1 MKSSDKTHIT
11 ERSAVAILM
20 SWMREI
26 IEKHKLDIGLP
37 IVETAGSDNKFPDM
51 ETFTSRTSKDCLC
64 LFEAKRPNFDI
75 FENEEELKIPAWQK
89 ANKRKAKYF
98 VLLNFRKLVW
108 FDTAKVN
115 AMLPEEQQIIATY
128 TLSDLTNLDDLESTR
143 NATRIKKNLEEFL
156 LKLHAVHTG
165 KEAVPQIPV
174 DELLINKLQEKI
186 NLLTHYYSTIIEDK
200 CAEDANFFHRLAKW
214 FYDQSWNFA
223 GTFDD
228 FEKAAR
234 QASYLLVSKI
244 LFYDTL
250 QNKRPNDLDKL
261 EIPASLT
268 KGSILQNHLQTYF
281 NEALKIDYESVFSF
295 DFVDELAFPDS
306 REVVEE
312 IKKLISLLN
321 RYDLAELGFDIIGRI
336 FERLIPSEERHN
348 FGQYFTDSD
357 VVDLILKFC
366 LKHENDK
373 TLDPSC
379 GSGTFLVRAYQHK
392 RLMNKRQ
399 THEEILE
406 TIWGN
411 DIAKFPASLS
421 IINLAINDLSVDQ
434 NYPNILHEDF
444 FKFKVGTDGIDL
456 EAWRESVAKT
466 LSGKERS
473 LVYPKQFDAIVG
485 NPPYTRQ
492 EEISELAPEDI
503 EYKENLIES
512 AVKVGGKKIAE
523 LSKRAGIHAFFFVHG
538 WKFLREGGRF
548 GFIVSNSWLDTDYGR
563 GLQEF
568 FLKHFKIVA
577 IIESKIERWFAEA
590 DVNTCIVIL
599 EKCGNQEEREK
610 NLTRFVYLKKKL
622 REFIPLT
629 SDQKDEE
636 IKRQHAIEDFCDSV
650 LNHRK
655 IYENDDFRI
664 YPIRQSELYEEGFDA
679 EEQKFIG
686 AKWGKYLRAPEIFF
700 EILRKCKDKFVPLR
714 DLAKVRFGIKTG
726 ANEFFYLTQAEIDK
740 KGIEKEFWTHKDEN
754 GKKVTNKVILRGQ
767 ELSIPTI
774 EPENLKNLVLFIKGK
789 RKKLDEKNIGKYIA
803 KGESEELAFNK
814 RPTCA
819 SREPKRSWFDLGN
832 DISDLIA
839 FPQRFRQ
846 RHIVFQNPKRV
857 SINKNLYGIE
867 PNDKSF
873 TKVITLVLNSTLIAF
888 WLEIVARQPGGG
900 GGPLDVDVYV
910 VAKLLVP
917 NFEDLQKNKE
927 KFENIGLLER
937 ETLTIFEELGANSP
951 EEVSFEKVRAD
962 RLELDKIVLQD
973 ILGLSEKEH
982 LEVYKAV
989 VDLVKSRLEKAKS
1002 VGKKSRKSEA
1012 SLGVAFADNFYEDL
1026 KNGD

>member
-1 MKSSDKTHIT
+1 MRETKTHIT

-26 IEKHKLDIGLP
+26 IETHKLDIGLP
-37 IVETAGSDNKFPDM
+37 IVETAGKDNKFPDM
-51 ETFTSRTSKDCLC
+51 EIYASRRSEDCLC
-64 LFEAKRPNFDI
+64 LFEAKRPNFDV
-75 FENEEELKIPAWQK
+75 FEHEEELKEPARKK
-89 ANKRKAKYF
+89 ATHRNAKYF

-128 TLSDLTNLDDLESTR
+128 TLSDLTNLDDLETTR
-143 NATRIKKNLEEFL
+143 NAARIKKNLEDFL
-156 LKLHAVHTG
+156 LKLYNVHTG
-165 KEAVPQIPV
+165 KEAISQIPV

-186 NLLTHYYSTIIEDK
+186 NLLTHYYSQIIEDK
-200 CAEDANFFHRLAKW
+200 CGEDADFLQNLHKW

-234 QASYLLVSKI
+234 QASYLLVNKI

-268 KGSILQNHLQTYF
+268 KGSSLQTHLQIYF
-281 NEALKIDYESVFSF
+281 NEALKIDYESVFSV

-321 RYDLAELGFDIIGRI
+321 RYNLSELGFDIIGRI

-348 FGQYFTDSD
+348 FGQYFTNSD

-366 LKHENDK
+366 LKHEKDK

-392 RLMNKRQ
+392 KLMNKRQ
-399 THEEILE
+399 THEEILD

-421 IINLAINDLSVDQ
+421 IINLAINDLSVNQ

-444 FKFKVGTDGIDL
+444 FNIKLDADGVDL
-456 EAWRESVAKT
+456 EAWKGRMAKT
-466 LSGKERS
+466 LSGQERT
-473 LVYPKQFDAIVG
+473 LDYPKQFDAIVG

-492 EEISELAPEDI
+492 EEISELAPEDV

-568 FLKHFKIVA
+568 FLKHFKITA

-599 EKCGNQEEREK
+599 EKCGNQAEREQ
-610 NLTRFVYLKKKL
+610 NLTRFVYLKKNL
-622 REFIPLT
+622 REFIPPT

-636 IKRQHAIEDFCDSV
+636 IKRHHAIEDFCDTV
-650 LNHRK
+650 LTHRK

-664 YPIRQSELYEEGFDA
+664 YPILQSELYEEGFDA

-686 AKWGKYLRAPEIFF
+686 AKWGKYLRASEVFF

-726 ANEFFYLTQAEIDK
+726 ANEFFYLTQADVKKHEIEKRFLQPIIFSLKEVKGYRLDK
-740 KGIEKEFWTHKDEN
+740 KSLRNQVIICHKPKSKIKD
-754 GKKVTNKVILRGQ
+754 TNL
-767 ELSIPTI
+767 
-774 EPENLKNLVLFIKGK
+774 LKYL
-789 RKKLDEKNIGKYIA
+789 E
-803 KGESEELAFNK
+803 KGEKQGFS
-814 RPTCA
+814 
-819 SREPKRSWFDLGN
+819 KRSTCKQRGEDSWYVLAKNWDYAPLIFPSKVGERMPVFLN
-832 DISDLIA
+832 DKIFED
-839 FPQRFRQ
+839 
-846 RHIVFQNPKRV
+846 K
-857 SINKNLYGIE
+857 KLYGITPKE
-867 PNDKSF
+867 NVDKLF
-873 TKVITLVLNSTLIAF
+873 LCAILNSTLARMFIEFTCRQLTGSQAIADIDVIVVKSLLVPK
-888 WLEIVARQPGGG
+888 LEIVS
-900 GGPLDVDVYV
+900 DTV
-910 VAKLLVP
+910 K
-917 NFEDLQKNKE
+917 
-927 KFENIGLLER
+927 
-937 ETLTIFEELGANSP
+937 EELKNAFAQLLKNNAESVFKEIAPSP
-951 EEVSFEKVRAD
+951 EEVSFEKVRPD
-962 RLELDKIVLQD
+962 RLELDRIVLQE

>member
-1 MKSSDKTHIT
+1 MQNPNKTHIT

-51 ETFTSRTSKDCLC
+51 EIFVSRTSKNCLC
-64 LFEAKRPNFDI
+64 VFEAKRPNFDI

-89 ANKRKAKYF
+89 AVKRKAKFF

-200 CAEDANFFHRLAKW
+200 CAEDADFFHRLAKW

-312 IKKLISLLN
+312 IKKLITLLN

-366 LKHENDK
+366 LRHENDK

-411 DIAKFPASLS
+411 DIAKFPASL
-421 IINLAINDLSVDQ
+421 
-434 NYPNILHEDF
+434 
-444 FKFKVGTDGIDL
+444 
-456 EAWRESVAKT
+456 
-466 LSGKERS
+466 
-473 LVYPKQFDAIVG
+473 
-485 NPPYTRQ
+485 
-492 EEISELAPEDI
+492 
-503 EYKENLIES
+503 
-512 AVKVGGKKIAE
+512 
-523 LSKRAGIHAFFFVHG
+523 
-538 WKFLREGGRF
+538 
-548 GFIVSNSWLDTDYGR
+548 
-563 GLQEF
+563 
-568 FLKHFKIVA
+568 
-577 IIESKIERWFAEA
+577 
-590 DVNTCIVIL
+590 
-599 EKCGNQEEREK
+599 
-610 NLTRFVYLKKKL
+610 
-622 REFIPLT
+622 
-629 SDQKDEE
+629 
-636 IKRQHAIEDFCDSV
+636 
-650 LNHRK
+650 
-655 IYENDDFRI
+655 
-664 YPIRQSELYEEGFDA
+664 
-679 EEQKFIG
+679 
-686 AKWGKYLRAPEIFF
+686 
-700 EILRKCKDKFVPLR
+700 
-714 DLAKVRFGIKTG
+714 
-726 ANEFFYLTQAEIDK
+726 
-740 KGIEKEFWTHKDEN
+740 
-754 GKKVTNKVILRGQ
+754 
-767 ELSIPTI
+767 
-774 EPENLKNLVLFIKGK
+774 
-789 RKKLDEKNIGKYIA
+789 
-803 KGESEELAFNK
+803 
-814 RPTCA
+814 
-819 SREPKRSWFDLGN
+819 
-832 DISDLIA
+832 
-839 FPQRFRQ
+839 
-846 RHIVFQNPKRV
+846 
-857 SINKNLYGIE
+857 
-867 PNDKSF
+867 
-873 TKVITLVLNSTLIAF
+873 
-888 WLEIVARQPGGG
+888 
-900 GGPLDVDVYV
+900 
-910 VAKLLVP
+910 
-917 NFEDLQKNKE
+917 
-927 KFENIGLLER
+927 
-937 ETLTIFEELGANSP
+937 
-951 EEVSFEKVRAD
+951 
-962 RLELDKIVLQD
+962 
-973 ILGLSEKEH
+973 
-982 LEVYKAV
+982 
-989 VDLVKSRLEKAKS
+989 
-1002 VGKKSRKSEA
+1002 
-1012 SLGVAFADNFYEDL
+1012 
-1026 KNGD
+1026 